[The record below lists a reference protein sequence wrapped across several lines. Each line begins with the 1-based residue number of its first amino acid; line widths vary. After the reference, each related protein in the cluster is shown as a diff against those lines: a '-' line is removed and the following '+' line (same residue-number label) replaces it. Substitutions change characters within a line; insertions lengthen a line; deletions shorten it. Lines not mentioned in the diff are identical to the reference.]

1 MNYVYEFDTYKHE
14 ASMEQE
20 EDEQIG
26 IKTRNMV
33 RRKEE
38 QELKKQFEGRMTRGK
53 TRALE
58 QVIKRINRAFEETW

>member
-58 QVIKRINRAFEETW
+58 QVIKRINRAFEET